1 MLTTPQ
7 NPAGRLALVRESI
20 ALAARAACRDPA
32 AITLIGV
39 AKSQSADRIRAALDA
54 GLADLGE
61 NYVQEALQHTDLLAG
76 RAIRRHFIGALQSN
90 KTRPV
95 AESFDWVHTVERI
108 RIAERLS
115 AQRPPG
121 LPPLAVCIQVRLGEE
136 QSKAGVSPAELPAL
150 AAAIAGLPRLA
161 LRGLMSLP
169 PEETDRARQ
178 RYWFQEL
185 RRLLEQLN
193 AGGHRLDALSM
204 GMSGDFEAAI
214 AEGATHVRI
223 GTALFGERG

>member
-7 NPAGRLALVRESI
+7 NPAGRLALVRDRI

-39 AKSQSADRIRAALDA
+39 AKSQSRERILAALDA

-61 NYVQEALQHTDLLAG
+61 NYVQEASGHAPLLAG
-76 RAIRRHFIGALQSN
+76 RAVHRHFIGALQSN

-95 AESFDWVHTVERI
+95 AESFDWVHTVDRLK
-108 RIAERLS
+108 IAERLS
-115 AQRPPG
+115 AQRPDT
-121 LPPLAVCIQVRLGEE
+121 LAPLAVCIQVRLGDE
-136 QSKAGVSPAELPAL
+136 QTKSGVTPMELPVL
-150 AAAIAGLPRLA
+150 AAGIAALPRLA

-169 PEETDRARQ
+169 PEESDVARQ
-178 RYWFQEL
+178 RHWFREL
-185 RRLLEQLN
+185 RRLLERLN
-193 AGGHRLDALSM
+193 AAGHRLDALSM

-223 GTALFGERG
+223 GTAIFGERA